1 MSNLFNNPD
10 NLVDVVRQ
18 ILSGKPLEEK
28 KKEEAPKKVIKEK
41 ISIQERIFAQAVIMF
56 EPIDIWLDK
65 WYDEQE
71 KFNPKSFDFGKHLRQ
86 MIFFHHMMRGYRP
99 CKV

>member
-1 MSNLFNNPD
+1 MGST
-10 NLVDVVRQ
+10 
-18 ILSGKPLEEK
+18 KPLSQSINRFADELIEHSMKIAEEK

-86 MIFFHHMMRGYRP
+86 VFVQVSP
-99 CKV
+99 